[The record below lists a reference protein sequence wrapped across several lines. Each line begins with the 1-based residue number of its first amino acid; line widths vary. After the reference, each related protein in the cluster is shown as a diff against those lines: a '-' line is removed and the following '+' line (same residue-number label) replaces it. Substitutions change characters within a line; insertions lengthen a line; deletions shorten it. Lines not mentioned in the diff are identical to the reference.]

1 MGATSTSVESP
12 FAIAVAKAIFQWR
25 DDNNLPTDGNVD
37 LPMRRCPRDD
47 RYATIYPGDKLPEKP
62 KSKRVLEVDAD
73 SHMNIQTPPHKKEK
87 RELPVHA
94 RRGNSPEIQEESP
107 QIQKMLLEF
116 MAKMEYNN
124 RITDQKIQALAAKFD
139 EQEQTEEEEE
149 EETSAEEEEDWCQ
162 PPSRPSQTLQPPL
175 AVEINPDCQVQDEI
189 LDESFWAK
197 ARMDGELGK
206 IVNHSSS
213 TTDLVRVRMG
223 LFAQQG
229 RFATNE
235 SRGHYV
241 PSFSAYK
248 PDTGIP
254 SPARKSYWKNKLRL
268 SCSKMG
274 QTFSAPHLSLDVR
287 PHVDKFKGCV
297 SQFKPSVSTKSKTM
311 ASNLPNFRC
320 LTVTSHLSATNIN
333 HRCLFN
339 GVRCNV
345 WGQDTARDVV
355 QPRFSQPHKLVG
367 TKSGSFSIPTLGSS
381 LERPGYKGVDRQQNR
396 SQLSEKTR
404 NSQISPFTATGPLSM
419 VDLCSV
425 SNSSSGRISP
435 GDPQFPGRFT
445 VPKESHS
452 NRMDVR
458 QENFSVDQFKVWP
471 SSGRFMR
478 DRGQCPVK
486 TFHNPV
492 PQPKISGEQCSVH
505 RLVQVEAEIHFSTSQ
520 VNSSVTSTP
529 TEVCNNS
536 NFDCPIMDHPGVVP
550 TSNQNFQI
558 SNPSQTLQTESNGSK
573 QASSSSVAS
582 FLATPRLEFIARALK
597 SSHCNSEVRNIIAS
611 KSSTSTISKYQSIW
625 AKFQNFCVPFKNKTM
640 TSGLVIN
647 YLFSLFKM
655 GLALR
660 TMSTHRAALADPLFY
675 GFQIDTNQKLFRD
688 FFMAC
693 RTRRPIKKC
702 LPPLWE
708 VDKILL
714 LLKTPQFSDNRT
726 ISLPALL
733 LKTLFLAGL
742 ASGSCVSE
750 IAAWRRDA
758 EHCVFLPQDK
768 GVSLSTRE
776 GFRFK
781 SERLLKKNPIIF
793 IPSLG
798 KDARLHKL
806 CPVKALS
813 AWISRTAQWENPHN
827 FLWFNAASK
836 KPANIRML
844 ALRFKQLIQLA
855 YQDKVQ
861 ANFHQLRKVAT
872 SLAFDKGVSLAQ
884 ICSRANWA
892 GDSVFFKSYFLNHKS
907 ETQCIV
913 LGKKINKKKK

>member
-189 LDESFWAK
+189 LDESFWASK
-197 ARMDGELGK
+197 DFEFEYESSDKNKGRIPLGK
-206 IVNHSSS
+206 AWSSVRS
-213 TTDLVRVRMG
+213 VLYSMDKKEKTT
-223 LFAQQG
+223 F
-229 RFATNE
+229 T
-235 SRGHYV
+235 
-241 PSFSAYK
+241 
-248 PDTGIP
+248 
-254 SPARKSYWKNKLRL
+254 RKD
-268 SCSKMG
+268 
-274 QTFSAPHLSLDVR
+274 P
-287 PHVDKFKGCV
+287 
-297 SQFKPSVSTKSKTM
+297 
-311 ASNLPNFRC
+311 
-320 LTVTSHLSATNIN
+320 
-333 HRCLFN
+333 
-339 GVRCNV
+339 
-345 WGQDTARDVV
+345 
-355 QPRFSQPHKLVG
+355 
-367 TKSGSFSIPTLGSS
+367 S
-381 LERPGYKGVDRQQNR
+381 LEP
-396 SQLSEKTR
+396 
-404 NSQISPFTATGPLSM
+404 
-419 VDLCSV
+419 
-425 SNSSSGRISP
+425 
-435 GDPQFPGRFT
+435 T
-445 VPKESHS
+445 VPQLE
-452 NRMDVR
+452 
-458 QENFSVDQFKVWP
+458 
-471 SSGRFMR
+471 
-478 DRGQCPVK
+478 
-486 TFHNPV
+486 
-492 PQPKISGEQCSVH
+492 
-505 RLVQVEAEIHFSTSQ
+505 
-520 VNSSVTSTP
+520 
-529 TEVCNNS
+529 
-536 NFDCPIMDHPGVVP
+536 
-550 TSNQNFQI
+550 
-558 SNPSQTLQTESNGSK
+558 TLQTESNGSK

-597 SSHCNSEVRNIIAS
+597 SSHCNSE
-611 KSSTSTISKYQSIW
+611 
-625 AKFQNFCVPFKNKTM
+625 
-640 TSGLVIN
+640 
-647 YLFSLFKM
+647 M

-776 GFRFK
+776 
-781 SERLLKKNPIIF
+781 
-793 IPSLG
+793 G